1 MPLQFFVQRV
11 DPIIKLLLAVESNKN
26 IVDVISKKDFANKD
40 LLRQKQIFSSLLKV
54 MILKVIIAHIYQF
67 AN

>member
-40 LLRQKQIFSSLLKV
+40 LLRQKQIFSSLFKV